1 MKTTNSLERAA
12 VVIGAALLSACT
24 GSPVAPAAGPGL
36 LGARAVARSGAL
48 ADPRGSTPNG
58 GKSWVLRSAS
68 TCGYN
73 GKLPPC
79 GLLYVT
85 NYRANDVIIYQN
97 DQVVGELTGLK
108 GPDGICTDRRGNVWI
123 VNNLGQNLVE
133 YGHGGTTPLKT
144 LGDPGY
150 YPLGCA
156 VNPRTGAL
164 VVTNIFSTA
173 SGSGNVAIYHKAQ
186 EPPLILDDPKIFYY
200 FFAGFDADSNLYVDG
215 LDTSKTFQFAELP
228 RGQRKFHRITLNGT
242 IYYPGAI
249 AWDGTYV
256 DVGDQLY
263 QNQTASA
270 IYQTTGA
277 GGQIVGTTLMN
288 GAQDVVGYWLGSGSL
303 IGPDANLNDLSLYQY
318 PAGGDPALS
327 LGNLDRPYGA
337 AVSVAG
343 SDSATPAL
351 KNAPQPLASPPYVRP
366 HRPKRHGW
374 ISRDAATQRLVYVT
388 DGDEVL
394 IFPKGRNKPP
404 IGEITD
410 GIESAY
416 GVCFDRNGNLYV
428 ANQYDDNV
436 VEYPPGAT
444 EPSQSFSQD
453 LQRPLYPAVDSHGN
467 LWVTNA
473 DNGTVVEFA
482 AGSTQATQVLQT
494 PGVEAD
500 GLDFDTKGNLY
511 VAYRLQSKG
520 SGSIEE
526 FPLGSSQ
533 GTILGMSINQPQSV
547 VVTNTG
553 TILTVETGG
562 TNRIDVFPPGYE
574 EPTLEVGVRDAPTQ
588 IAITRDQHSLW
599 VSSFAK
605 GRIFSSPYPLLNPNG
620 SPNVLHEKIRVK
632 GYGIVQGMALSNG
645 QVF

>member
-12 VVIGAALLSACT
+12 VVIGAALLSACST
-24 GSPVAPAAGPGL
+24 SQIAPPAGHAAF
-36 LGARAVARSGAL
+36 GAREVARSGAL
-48 ADPRGSTPNG
+48 ADPDRSTPSG
-58 GKSWVLRSAS
+58 GKSWMLPSAN

-85 NYRANDVIIYQN
+85 NYRANDVIIYKN
-97 DQVVGELTGLK
+97 SQVVGNLKGLK
-108 GPDGICTDRRGNVWI
+108 GPDGICTDRHGNVWI
-123 VNNLGQNLVE
+123 VNNLGQNVVE
-133 YGHGGTTPLKT
+133 YAHGGTAPSKT
-144 LGDPGY
+144 LGDPGF

-156 VNPRTGAL
+156 VNPRTGAV

-173 SGSGNVAIYHKAQ
+173 SGPGNIAIYHKAQ
-186 EPPLILDDPKIFYY
+186 GPPLILDDPKIFYY
-200 FFAGFDADSNLYVDG
+200 FFAGFDSAGNLYVDG
-215 LDTSKTFQFAELP
+215 LDTSQTFRFAELP
-228 RGQRKFHRITLNGT
+228 RGQRKFNDIPLNGT

-263 QNQTASA
+263 QNQVASA

-277 GGQIVGTTLMN
+277 GGQIVGTTLMS
-288 GAQDVVGYWLGSGSL
+288 GAQDVVGYWLGSGSV
-303 IGPDANLNDLSLYQY
+303 IGPDANLNDVSLYQY
-318 PAGGDPALS
+318 PAGGDPTLA

-337 AVSVAG
+337 AVSVAH
-343 SDSATPAL
+343 SNSSAPARI
-351 KNAPQPLASPPYVRP
+351 NAPQPLASPAYVRLRGP
-366 HRPKRHGW
+366 RGHGW
-374 ISRDAATQRLVYVT
+374 ISRGAAGERLVYVT
-388 DGDEVL
+388 AGDKVL
-394 IFPKGRNKPP
+394 IFPERRNKPP
-404 IGEITD
+404 VGQITD

-416 GVCFDRNGNLYV
+416 GVCFDRDGDLFV
-428 ANQYDDNV
+428 ANQYGDDV

-453 LQRPLYPAVDSHGN
+453 LERPLYPAVDSHGN

-494 PGVEAD
+494 PGIEAD

-511 VAYRLQSKG
+511 VAYRSQPQG

-526 FPLGSSQ
+526 FAPGSSQ

-574 EPTLEVGVRDAPTQ
+574 VPTLEVGVRDAPTQ
-588 IAITRDQHSLW
+588 IAITRDQRSLW
-599 VSSFAK
+599 VSSFK
-605 GRIFSSPYPLLNPNG
+605 RGRIFSSPYPLLNPNG
-620 SPNVLHEKIRVK
+620 SPNVLHEKIRVN
-632 GYGIVQGMALSNG
+632 GYGIVQGMALSSG

>member
-12 VVIGAALLSACT
+12 VVIAAALLSACT
-24 GSPVAPAAGPGL
+24 GSQVAPAAGPAL
-36 LGARAVARSGAL
+36 LGARPVARSGAL
-48 ADPRGSTPNG
+48 ADPRGAAPSS
-58 GKSWVLRSAS
+58 GKSWILRSA
-68 TCGYN
+68 TRCGYN

-85 NYRANDVIIYQN
+85 NYHANDVIIYQN
-97 DQVVGELTGLK
+97 DQVVGELKGLK
-108 GPDGICTDRRGNVWI
+108 GPDGICTDRHGNVWI
-123 VNNLGQNLVE
+123 VNNLGQDVVE
-133 YGHGGTTPLKT
+133 YAHGGTTPRKT

-164 VVTNIFSTA
+164 VVTNIFSTS
-173 SGSGNVAIYHKAQ
+173 SGPGNIAIYHKAQ
-186 EPPLILDDPKIFYY
+186 GPPLILDDPKIFYY

-215 LDTSKTFQFAELP
+215 LDTSQTFVFAELL
-228 RGQRKFHRITLNGT
+228 RGQQKFNKIALNGT

-256 DVGDQLY
+256 DIGDQRY
-263 QNQTASA
+263 QNQVASA

-277 GGQIVGTTLMN
+277 GGKIVGTTVMN
-288 GAQDVVGYWLGSGSL
+288 GAQDVVGYWLGAGTV
-303 IGPDANLNDLSLYQY
+303 IAPDANLNDVSLYQY

-327 LGNLDRPYGA
+327 IGNLDQPYGA
-337 AVSVAG
+337 AVSVG
-343 SDSATPAL
+343 RSNSASPAL
-351 KNAPQPLASPPYVRP
+351 AKAPRPLASPAYVAPRG
-366 HRPKRHGW
+366 PKARGW
-374 ISRDAATQRLVYVT
+374 ISHDAAGQRLVYIT
-388 DGDEVL
+388 DGDQVL
-394 IFPKGRNKPP
+394 IFPERRNKPP
-404 IGEITD
+404 VGQITD

-416 GVCFDRNGNLYV
+416 GICFDRNGNLYV

-500 GLDFDTKGNLY
+500 GLDFDTKGDLY
-511 VAYRLQSKG
+511 VAYRLQSQG

-526 FPLGSSQ
+526 FAPGSSQ

-562 TNRIDVFPPGYE
+562 TNRIDVFPPGYQ

-588 IAITRDQHSLW
+588 IAITRDQRSLW
-599 VSSFAK
+599 VSSFSE